1 MKMRRL
7 TGFTMVEIAIV
18 LVIVSLLAAFAYPSY
33 LSQVR
38 KSRRADASIVI
49 ESMAQEQE
57 RFFSR
62 FRTYTS
68 VVAAPQSCTGAAC
81 GLGQLDNMSRNDY
94 YTVTSAGDGTSFTLT
109 ATARGTQV
117 DDDDCQSMSMN
128 NVGVRSSLD
137 SSGGDSTDEC
147 W

>member
-7 TGFTMVEIAIV
+7 AGFTMIEIVIV
-18 LVIVSLLAAFAYPSY
+18 MVIVSLLAAVAFPAY

-49 ESMAQEQE
+49 ESLAQEQE

-68 VVAAPQSCTGAAC
+68 VVAAPESCTGAAC
-81 GLGQLDNMSRNDY
+81 GLGQLDNLSRNDY
-94 YTVTSAGDGTSFTLT
+94 YTVTSTGNGTSFTLT
-109 ATARGTQV
+109 ATARGTQA

-137 SSGGDSTDEC
+137 SGGGDSTDAC

>member
-1 MKMRRL
+1 MKLRRIA
-7 TGFTMVEIAIV
+7 GFTMVEIVIV
-18 LVIVSLLAAFAYPSY
+18 MVIVSLLAAFAYPAY
-33 LSQVR
+33 LSQIR

-68 VVAAPQSCTGAAC
+68 VVVAPGICTGSAC
-81 GLGQLDNMSRNDY
+81 GLGRENNLSRSEY

-117 DDDDCQSMSMN
+117 DDDACQTMSIN
-128 NVGVRSSLD
+128 NVGIRSSRD
-137 SSGGDSTDEC
+137 SSGQDSTDEC

>member
-1 MKMRRL
+1 MKLRRIA
-7 TGFTMVEIAIV
+7 GFTMVEI
-18 LVIVSLLAAFAYPSY
+18 VIVMVIMSLLAAFAYPSY
-33 LSQVR
+33 LSQIR
-38 KSRRADASIVI
+38 KSRRVDASIVI
-49 ESMAQEQE
+49 ESLAQEQE
-57 RFFSR
+57 RYFSR

-68 VVAAPQSCTGAAC
+68 VVAAPASCTGAAC

-109 ATARGTQV
+109 ATARGPQV
-117 DDDDCQSMSMN
+117 NDDDCQSMSMN
-128 NVGVRSSLD
+128 NAGVRSSRD

>member
-1 MKMRRL
+1 MKMRRIA
-7 TGFTMVEIAIV
+7 GFTMVEITIV
-18 LVIVSLLAAFAYPSY
+18 MVIMALLAAFAYPSY

-38 KSRRADASIVI
+38 KSRRTDASIVI
-49 ESMAQEQE
+49 ESLAQAQE

-94 YTVTSAGDGTSFTLT
+94 YTVASAGDGTSFTLT
-109 ATARGTQV
+109 ATARGPQA

-137 SSGGDSTDEC
+137 SEGGDSTDTC